1 MPGAISNTSP
11 LLYLHRLGTL
21 DWLGAL
27 FAEVWVPDRVL
38 GELDEGRRKGF
49 DVPLVT
55 DYAWCTIVNPSS
67 TPSEWLSL
75 DLGAGEL
82 AALALALDHP
92 ERVVLLD
99 DGLARRTATAAG
111 LRAMGT
117 LGVLLE
123 VKKAG
128 LIPRIEPYVER
139 LDAAGMWLSPEI
151 KRRVLALA
159 SEP

>member
-1 MPGAISNTSP
+1 VPGAVSNTSP
-11 LLYLHRLGTL
+11 LLYLHRLGAL
-21 DWLGAL
+21 DWLGTL
-27 FAEVWVPDRVL
+27 FVEIWVPDRVL
-38 GELDEGRRKGF
+38 GELDDGRRKGF
-49 DVPLVT
+49 DVPVVT
-55 DYAWCTIVNPSS
+55 DYAWCTVVNPLS

-82 AALALALDHP
+82 AALALALEHP

-123 VKKAG
+123 VKKLG
-128 LIPRIEPYVER
+128 LISRIEPYVEQ

-159 SEP
+159 GEL